1 MNMSTL
7 SGGQFNLDNPLVR
20 LSKDLKAAAML
31 LSDEEARYLVDAYY
45 QVQKIRVAQ
54 GNQVGSM
61 ERATLKDAVPPEEA
75 ELAHEETILEE
86 QDKKAKKE
94 PHSVLDWFV
103 LNAQNLEGQMK
114 RALDSYSDSRVEGRW
129 AKTMVGIGPVIAA
142 GLMAHIDMNPWTCA
156 LRNVPVIGEVPEE
169 LPGRET
175 GNVSHVAKVKLVEM
189 ETPCT
194 EKEPHPNGLCAR
206 KPLLY
211 AGQIWNFAGIGDPLR
226 TWEKG
231 QRRPWNAKLKTLTWK
246 IGQSFLKQ
254 STRPNCYYGHLLR
267 QRWEILKTQN
277 ERRDFAVAA
286 AAKLEKFKI
295 GKSTDAYK
303 AYIQGFLPPAHVL
316 QRACRYA
323 TKIFLSHYHCVAYKA
338 TFGKDAALPYAI
350 AVLGHKDYL
359 PIPNPPAE

>member
-20 LSKDLKAAAML
+20 LSKDLKAAAIL
-31 LSDEEARYLVDAYY
+31 LSDEEARYLVDSYY
-45 QVQKIRVAQ
+45 QLQKIRVAQ

-61 ERATLKDAVPPEEA
+61 ERAKLKDAVPPEEA
-75 ELAHEETILEE
+75 ELAHEEAILEE

-142 GLMAHIDMNPWTCA
+142 GLMAHIDMNPWSCA
-156 LRNVPVIGEVPEE
+156 LRND
-169 LPGRET
+169 
-175 GNVSHVAKVKLVEM
+175 KEM
-189 ETPCT
+189 EACT
-194 EKEPHPNGLCAR
+194 EKEPHPNGLCGR

-277 ERRDFAVAA
+277 ERKDFAVAA